1 MASRCPPGVFCIEN
15 ATLLAAL
22 IILGLVGTLVYT
34 RRAPSSLSG
43 KPTARPS
50 PRDQGSIDITQIQL
64 EPSVRQY
71 PGCAVSAQ
79 PENVFL
85 NPYSAPLR
93 NGSPGCGPGLPINIP
108 TQGVEA
114 SYRQVG
120 LLTRV
125 NGPETILP
133 LMGRPLIPARDK
145 WNFYTMASN
154 QAQVKL
160 PIRVRKRDCTS
171 EHGCDDLS
179 SGDLVAVEGYD
190 AMFRVRMY
198 ENSAPRYIPYL

>member
-1 MASRCPPGVFCIEN
+1 MASRCPPGVLCIEN
-15 ATLLAAL
+15 VTLLVA
-22 IILGLVGTLVYT
+22 IVVLGLTGMLVYSRRSPAGRT
-34 RRAPSSLSG
+34 RAAAP
-43 KPTARPS
+43 PQQTPS
-50 PRDQGSIDITQIQL
+50 ASVDITQIQL

-71 PGCAVSAQ
+71 PACAVSGQ
-79 PENVFL
+79 PDNVFL

-93 NGSPGCGPGLPINIP
+93 DARLGGGPGIPINIQ
-108 TQGVEA
+108 TQGVDVQ
-114 SYRQVG
+114 YRQVG

-125 NGPETILP
+125 GGPETILP

-160 PIRVRKRDCTS
+160 PVRVQKRDCTS
-171 EHGCDDLS
+171 EYGCDDLS